1 MDKLNMDIESTLPL
15 PPIDENK
22 EERFSEKINRK
33 LGMRRS
39 SLNSQNSSM
48 SFFNETRR
56 RSSSCK
62 YSQAKMSEWLNNNDI
77 QPVTI
82 SDTIT
87 FYFNSLYN
95 NKLYK
100 FMFVQ
105 YMGELTMMYE
115 HSVELL
121 KRLLEIEKEESIIE
135 NDRNKNFLYFLD
147 EKEDDIIRCFRRV
160 DVFLKHHIHFMKLCS
175 APIDLF
181 LENYYSARTNSCGL
195 VSLIYTPDV
204 NTCTST
210 KNEEHTFYI
219 MYNDCKDE
227 AQKQDVYQELE
238 SQYFEGSTRLY
249 TTQRRIAALHNII
262 GELNAL
268 SEFIKTTVDMNDQLL
283 FRLLMLFGSFLMLLG
298 EFVWN
303 TRLKQYYYD

>member
-1 MDKLNMDIESTLPL
+1 MNKTLGT
-15 PPIDENK
+15 
-22 EERFSEKINRK
+22 RH
-33 LGMRRS
+33 S

-48 SFFNETRR
+48 SFLTETRR

-62 YSQAKMSEWLNNNDI
+62 YSQAKMSEWLNNSDI
-77 QPVTI
+77 QPVTVA
-82 SDTIT
+82 DTIT

-100 FMFVQ
+100 FKFVQ
-105 YMGELTMMYE
+105 YMGELMMIYE
-115 HSVELL
+115 HSTELL
-121 KRLLEIEKEESIIE
+121 KQLLEIEKEKSITE
-135 NDRNKNFLYFLD
+135 NDINFLYFLYETD
-147 EKEDDIIRCFRRV
+147 DDIIHSFRRV
-160 DVFLKHHIHFMKLCS
+160 DVFLKRHIHFMKLCS

-195 VSLIYTPDV
+195 VSLIHTPNI

-210 KNEEHTFYI
+210 KSEECTFYI
-219 MYNDCKDE
+219 LYKDCEDGKL
-227 AQKQDVYQELE
+227 KQDVFQELE
-238 SQYFEGSTRLY
+238 SQFFEGSTRLY

-303 TRLKQYYYD
+303 TRVKQYYYD

>member
-1 MDKLNMDIESTLPL
+1 MDKQNQDIESTLPL

-22 EERFSEKINRK
+22 EEMFRGKMNKK
-33 LGMRRS
+33 LSMRRS
-39 SLNSQNSSM
+39 SLNSQNSTM

-77 QPVTI
+77 QPVTV

-121 KRLLEIEKEESIIE
+121 KRLLEIEKEESITE

-160 DVFLKHHIHFMKLCS
+160 DVFLKHHIHHL
-175 APIDLF
+175 
-181 LENYYSARTNSCGL
+181 
-195 VSLIYTPDV
+195 
-204 NTCTST
+204 
-210 KNEEHTFYI
+210 
-219 MYNDCKDE
+219 
-227 AQKQDVYQELE
+227 
-238 SQYFEGSTRLY
+238 
-249 TTQRRIAALHNII
+249 
-262 GELNAL
+262 
-268 SEFIKTTVDMNDQLL
+268 
-283 FRLLMLFGSFLMLLG
+283 
-298 EFVWN
+298 
-303 TRLKQYYYD
+303 

>member
-1 MDKLNMDIESTLPL
+1 MDKQNQDIESTLPL

-22 EERFSEKINRK
+22 EEIFRGKANLRVGS
-33 LGMRRS
+33 RRS
-39 SLNSQNSSM
+39 SLHSQNSSM

-62 YSQAKMSEWLNNNDI
+62 YSQAMMSEWLNNSDI
-77 QPVTI
+77 KPITI
-82 SDTIT
+82 LDTIT

-105 YMGELTMMYE
+105 YMGELMMMYE
-115 HSVELL
+115 HSTELL
-121 KRLLEIEKEESIIE
+121 KRLLEIEKEQSIIE
-135 NDRNKNFLYFLD
+135 NDRNKDFLYFLN
-147 EKEDDIIRCFRRV
+147 EKEDDIIHSFRRV

-195 VSLIYTPDV
+195 VSLIYTP
-204 NTCTST
+204 NIKTCTSA
-210 KNEEHTFYI
+210 KNEEYTFYI
-219 MYNDCKDE
+219 MYKDCKDE
-227 AQKQDVYQELE
+227 EQKQDVYQELE

-303 TRLKQYYYD
+303 TRLKHYYYD

>member
-1 MDKLNMDIESTLPL
+1 MDKQNRDIESTLPL
-15 PPIDENK
+15 PPIDESK
-22 EERFSEKINRK
+22 EEMFRENMNKT
-33 LGMRRS
+33 LGTRHS

-48 SFFNETRR
+48 SFLTETRR

-62 YSQAKMSEWLNNNDI
+62 YSQAKMSEWLNNSDI
-77 QPVTI
+77 QPVTVA
-82 SDTIT
+82 DTIT

-100 FMFVQ
+100 FKFVQ
-105 YMGELTMMYE
+105 YMGELMMIYE
-115 HSVELL
+115 HSTELL
-121 KRLLEIEKEESIIE
+121 KQLLEIEKEKSITE
-135 NDRNKNFLYFLD
+135 NDINFLYFLYETD
-147 EKEDDIIRCFRRV
+147 DDIIHSFRRV
-160 DVFLKHHIHFMKLCS
+160 DVFLKRHIHFMKLCS

-195 VSLIYTPDV
+195 VSLIHTPNI

-210 KNEEHTFYI
+210 KSEECTFYI
-219 MYNDCKDE
+219 LYKDCEDGKL
-227 AQKQDVYQELE
+227 KQDVFQELE
-238 SQYFEGSTRLY
+238 SQFFEGSTRLY

-303 TRLKQYYYD
+303 TRVKQYYYD